1 MGGSIIRRI
10 LSVSLSPVSA
20 VRAGTVQTEVAP
32 LCGLGPVRLAR
43 RRARAP
49 PGLCILALAA
59 PTSDVK
65 MVHNYDHAHPN
76 TEMSGRAVSSS
87 SRRHTC
93 VTIRYMA

>member
-10 LSVSLSPVSA
+10 LSVSLSLPSPRS
-20 VRAGTVQTEVAP
+20 VRVQYRVTEVAP
-32 LCGLGPVRLAR
+32 LRPGLGPAPGQRLAR

-65 MVHNYDHAHPN
+65 MVHNFHNYDHAHPN
-76 TEMSGRAVSSS
+76 T
-87 SRRHTC
+87 
-93 VTIRYMA
+93 